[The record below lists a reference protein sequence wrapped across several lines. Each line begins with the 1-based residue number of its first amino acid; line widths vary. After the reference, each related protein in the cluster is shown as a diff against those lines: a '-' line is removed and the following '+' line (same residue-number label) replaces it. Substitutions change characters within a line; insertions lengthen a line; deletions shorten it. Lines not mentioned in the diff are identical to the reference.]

1 MASSSTASDTEYL
14 IPEWFFENSD
24 EMDHVS
30 IPGWFFEP
38 SNDLEFANPD
48 MTPENAVPNLLGSS
62 NPAYVLPGWF
72 MERNVK
78 TPLELT
84 RMPNQIVFC
93 DCKDCEEAKADDEA
107 FEDEEQWATQTSAGV
122 KNVGEPGQHT
132 DTIHY
137 KTFAEL
143 CDTTFLTFAPGDE
156 GKLAFPRD
164 SSVVYRVEKPSTCS
178 CCSGTS
184 IVEPVWMDRAVVQL
198 AKKLAFASLISFDF
212 EDLEELGY
220 DFHRQDNQAKK
231 RCTDDEDEGTDS
243 TAKSWDPDMES
254 FTTYLEQF
262 FAIRSERHA
271 NTESWQ
277 RNQRVMSAVLDA
289 ATSKTTTEGAK
300 NESGQQPD
308 SGAILIHIIDCS
320 FVNEALGRRVK
331 RRVLTRFAAMV
342 QAKREEGQAVSMLL
356 STKSSSYKP
365 GEKEYRKI
373 GGTIGSTVT
382 ASNDTIRDL
391 DSREKLRKGII
402 NSRRMRRFMRQE
414 VSHLFSSEFLD
425 DSSDW
430 ASADRGKNY
439 KSFGDKL
446 WSTVEMRRVLAQL
459 MGRGWRSGKPRTRLD
474 FADVRAVLRRIGLFT
489 QVDADTDGQT
499 GNEENEATKNLNL
512 NRYEEDLRECVV
524 NRGKSRGRTYA

>member
-14 IPEWFFENSD
+14 IPE
-24 EMDHVS
+24 
-30 IPGWFFEP
+30 
-38 SNDLEFANPD
+38 
-48 MTPENAVPNLLGSS
+48 NAVPNLLGSS
-62 NPAYVLPGWF
+62 DPAYVLPGWF

-84 RMPNQIVFC
+84 RMPNQMVFC

-107 FEDEEQWATQTSAGV
+107 FEDEEQWATQKSAGV
-122 KNVGEPGQHT
+122 KNVGESGQHT

-143 CDTTFLTFAPGDE
+143 RDTTLSTFAPGDE
-156 GKLAFPRD
+156 GKLAFLRD
-164 SSVVYRVEKPSTCS
+164 SSVVYRLGEPRKCS

-184 IVEPVWMDRAVVQL
+184 IYVMEPVWMDRAVVQL

-220 DFHRQDNQAKK
+220 DFHRQDIQAKK

-262 FAIRSERHA
+262 FAIHSEGNA
-271 NTESWQ
+271 DTESWQ
-277 RNQRVMSAVLDA
+277 RNQRVVSAVLDA
-289 ATSKTTTEGAK
+289 ATSKTTIEGAK

-320 FVNEALGRRVK
+320 FVNEALDRGVK
-331 RRVLTRFAAMV
+331 QRVLARFAAMV

-365 GEKEYRKI
+365 GEKEYREI
-373 GGTIGSTVT
+373 GGTKGSTVT

-446 WSTVEMRRVLAQL
+446 WSTAEMRRALAQL
-459 MGRGWRSGKPRTRLD
+459 MGRGWRSGKPGTRLD
-474 FADVRAVLRRIGLFT
+474 FGDVRAVLRRIGLFT
-489 QVDADTDGQT
+489 QVDVDTDGQT
-499 GNEENEATKNLNL
+499 GNEENEATKTASGFPGAATEDDPEDWKDLNL

-524 NRGKSRGRTYA
+524 NRGKSRGRSYA